1 MIQALNL
8 GSFTNDILRITGSVG
23 DTLVLNIIDEDFSA
37 SGVSIQINCVNIEFI
52 DGLTEDRYIC
62 PNIIG
67 IGTDKMRVFSEDVS
81 LYGQQ
86 ITTDNIDK
94 VKVELYERNR

>member
-1 MIQALNL
+1 MTQALNV
-8 GSFTNDILRITGSVG
+8 SYFTNDILRIIGSVG
-23 DTLVLNIIDEDFSA
+23 DTLVFNIVDEDFSA
-37 SGVSIQINCVNIEFI
+37 SGVSIKINCVNIELI
-52 DGLTEDRYIC
+52 DGTTEARYIC

-67 IGTDKMRVFSEDVS
+67 LGTDRMRVFSDDVS

-86 ITTDNIDK
+86 LTTDNIDK

>member
-1 MIQALNL
+1 MIQSLNL
-8 GSFTNDILRITGSVG
+8 NSFTNDILRITGSVG
-23 DTLVLNIIDEDFSA
+23 DTLVLNIVDEDFSA
-37 SGVSIQINCVNIEFI
+37 SGVNVKINCVNIEFI
-52 DGLTEDRYIC
+52 DGITEDRYIC

>member
-1 MIQALNL
+1 MIQSLNL

-23 DTLVLNIIDEDFSA
+23 DTLVLNIVDEDFSA
-37 SGVSIQINCVNIEFI
+37 IGVNVKINCVNIEFI

>member
-1 MIQALNL
+1 MIQSLNRK
-8 GSFTNDILRITGSVG
+8 SFINDILRIIGSVG

-37 SGVSIQINCVNIEFI
+37 SGVNVKINCINIEFI

-67 IGTDKMRVFSEDVS
+67 IGTDKMRIFSDDVS

-86 ITTDNIDK
+86 ITTENIDN
-94 VKVELYERNR
+94 VKVEIYERNR

>member
-1 MIQALNL
+1 MIQSLNL
-8 GSFTNDILRITGSVG
+8 SSFTNDILRITGSVG
-23 DTLVLNIIDEDFSA
+23 DTLVLNIVDEDFSA
-37 SGVSIQINCVNIEFI
+37 VGVSVKINCVNIEFI

-86 ITTDNIDK
+86 ITTDNIAN
-94 VKVELYERNR
+94 VKVEIYERNR

>member
-1 MIQALNL
+1 MIQSLNL

-23 DTLVLNIIDEDFSA
+23 DTLVLNIVDEDFSA
-37 SGVSIQINCVNIEFI
+37 SGVNVKINCVNIEFI

-67 IGTDKMRVFSEDVS
+67 IGTDKMRVFSEDIS

>member
-1 MIQALNL
+1 MIQSLNL
-8 GSFTNDILRITGSVG
+8 SSFTNDILRITGSVG
-23 DTLVLNIIDEDFSA
+23 DTLVLNIVDEDFSA
-37 SGVSIQINCVNIEFI
+37 VGVSVKINCVNIEFI

-67 IGTDKMRVFSEDVS
+67 IGTDKMRLFSEDVS

-86 ITTDNIDK
+86 ITTDNIAN
-94 VKVELYERNR
+94 VKVEIYERNR

>member
-1 MIQALNL
+1 MIQSLNL
-8 GSFTNDILRITGSVG
+8 SSFTNDILRITGSVG
-23 DTLVLNIIDEDFSA
+23 DTLVLNIVDEDFSA
-37 SGVSIQINCVNIEFI
+37 IGTNVKINCVNIEFI

-67 IGTDKMRVFSEDVS
+67 IGTDKMRLFSEDVS

-86 ITTDNIDK
+86 ITTDNIAN
-94 VKVELYERNR
+94 VKVEIYERNR

>member
-1 MIQALNL
+1 MIQALNVS
-8 GSFTNDILRITGSVG
+8 SFTNDILRIIGSVG
-23 DTLVLNIIDEDFSA
+23 DILVLNIINEDFSA
-37 SGVSIQINCVNIEFI
+37 SGVNIKINCVNIELI
-52 DGLTEDRYIC
+52 DGTTEDRYIC

-67 IGTDKMRVFSEDVS
+67 LGTDRMRVFSDDVS

>member
-1 MIQALNL
+1 MIQSLNL

-23 DTLVLNIIDEDFSA
+23 DTLVLNIVDEDFSA
-37 SGVSIQINCVNIEFI
+37 SGVNVKINCVNIEFI
-52 DGLTEDRYIC
+52 DGITEDRYIC

>member
-23 DTLVLNIIDEDFSA
+23 DTLVLNIVNEDFSA
-37 SGVSIQINCVNIEFI
+37 IGVSVKINCVNIEFI

-67 IGTDKMRVFSEDVS
+67 LGTDRMRLFSDDVS

>member
-23 DTLVLNIIDEDFSA
+23 DTLVLNIVDEDFSA
-37 SGVSIQINCVNIEFI
+37 VGVSIKINCVNIEFI
-52 DGLTEDRYIC
+52 DGLTENRYIC

-67 IGTDKMRVFSEDVS
+67 LGTDKMRVFSEDVS

-86 ITTDNIDK
+86 ITTDNIAN
-94 VKVELYERNR
+94 VKVEIYERNR